1 MKDGTSRYYRLI
13 SGPVCR
19 FLFGKRY
26 DLLYLFLPAC
36 RKSQT
41 DYIFLEAAVV
51 EEKSSVASLTMGT
64 TDACKREGGLCVKKS
79 QCPKDKLTSK
89 KGLCSVDSECCFS
102 CNKSTWAYRAI
113 FHHLII
119 LLIFLYSTSRDQ
131 RLWGARRNLQV
142 YVFRIHCHQIFSFFL
157 IYYTPMRCWS
167 IESFALSRKKPV
179 CVIPKLDLYI
189 PTGRHVKEVLA
200 ILSELPASTGKFVVS
215 SLDEAATLY
224 NLRPSTIYGN
234 DQTPYIPF

>member
-1 MKDGTSRYYRLI
+1 MPASAKVDCAWRKASAQKTSWHQRKACAQLTRN
-13 SGPVCR
+13 VV
-19 FLFGKRY
+19 FLVIN
-26 DLLYLFLPAC
+26 PHEH
-36 RKSQT
+36 
-41 DYIFLEAAVV
+41 IEP
-51 EEKSSVASLTMGT
+51 SST
-64 TDACKREGGLCVKKS
+64 
-79 QCPKDKLTSK
+79 
-89 KGLCSVDSECCFS
+89 
-102 CNKSTWAYRAI
+102 
-113 FHHLII
+113 I
-119 LLIFLYSTSRDQ
+119 LLFSLFFYTVPAEISDCEERGGIC
-131 RLWGARRNLQV
+131 R